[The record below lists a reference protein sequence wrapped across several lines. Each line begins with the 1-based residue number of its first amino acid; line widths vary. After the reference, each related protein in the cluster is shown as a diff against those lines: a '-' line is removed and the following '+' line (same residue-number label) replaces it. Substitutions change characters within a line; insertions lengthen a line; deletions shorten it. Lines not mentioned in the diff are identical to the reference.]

1 MSHHSWPRSPP
12 RGYCDG
18 WVSLGFPGPI
28 GYQVLVLPTTKR
40 WTPVGKEKREVV
52 HPVIPHRAPLRRGV
66 VKAWTEVASAW
77 RGVGLWCFPLYRPL
91 SPSLS
96 LSRALSLS
104 LCLSLVLPSFSVG
117 CFHRRFLCPK
127 RKQKNP
133 WPCVG
138 SLHEKNPGLVH
149 FLRAHGFVVSCDN
162 LKPRVDFIP
171 RPGTVRRS
179 QRPSGSSGWQPLLV
193 GLWVVVLCGILFFAL
208 LLVILSEECQV
219 KEEKCS
225 EPSGESCFAEDL
237 RFRRK

>member
-104 LCLSLVLPSFSVG
+104 LSVSRSPFFLGWFFSPQIFMSETKAKKSMAMCRLIAGKKPGTSPLPP
-117 CFHRRFLCPK
+117 R
-127 RKQKNP
+127 
-133 WPCVG
+133 
-138 SLHEKNPGLVH
+138 
-149 FLRAHGFVVSCDN
+149 
-162 LKPRVDFIP
+162 PRV
-171 RPGTVRRS
+171 RS
-179 QRPSGSSGWQPLLV
+179 
-193 GLWVVVLCGILFFAL
+193 VL
-208 LLVILSEECQV
+208 
-219 KEEKCS
+219 
-225 EPSGESCFAEDL
+225 
-237 RFRRK
+237 